1 MARPYHRRMPEPTLQ
16 DLTDRVDDLARVAG
30 RQAESLARLAD
41 EAKARA
47 ARDRAGAD
55 VPLLADLF
63 ALWSDATACAG
74 TARSRR
80 ERDAFGA
87 VAAGLERL
95 LVGRG
100 GALVAPAVGDA
111 FDAATMD
118 AAEVRGTDDPGL
130 DRAVA
135 AVLTQGL
142 RVAGGRSVR
151 PARVAVWRHRPA

>member
-1 MARPYHRRMPEPTLQ
+1 VRPYDRRVPEPTLQ
-16 DLTDRVDDLARVAG
+16 DLTDRVEDLARVAG
-30 RQAESLARLAD
+30 RQADSLARLAD

-63 ALWSDATACAG
+63 ALRSDAAACAG
-74 TARSRR
+74 TGRTRR

-100 GALVAPAVGDA
+100 GALVVPAVGDA
-111 FDAATMD
+111 FDPATME
-118 AAEVRGTDDPGL
+118 AAEVRATEDPAL
-130 DRAVA
+130 DRLVA
-135 AVLTQGL
+135 AVLTDGL

-151 PARVAVWRHRPA
+151 AARVAVWRHRPA